1 MKKKL
6 PIIIGICIFIYAV
19 IFGIIIAG
27 TILLPA
33 YVYENEKLIAS
44 ELNAVNKLKYYQTV
58 HDGITTISCS
68 KMTGMETVWK
78 YSASEDVTIQMYY
91 TLQVTDGKAKL
102 IFVPPGD
109 ASVLLTEQ
117 DSAAPKSTVSDAA
130 PATEQ
135 QCTLDLKKGR
145 NKIKIV
151 CEKGTSFE
159 LSFHAASL

>member
-6 PIIIGICIFIYAV
+6 LIIIGICIYIYAV

-117 DSAAPKSTVSDAA
+117 DSAAPN
-130 PATEQ
+130 P
-135 QCTLDLKKGR
+135 
-145 NKIKIV
+145 
-151 CEKGTSFE
+151 
-159 LSFHAASL
+159 LSLTQHQLQNNSAHWI